1 MTVYG
6 TNPCLIAGALLA
18 LGPEQALAQLPGLT
32 EQASGVAVTLQA
44 VSPVDDST
52 AWVGGHGGVIL
63 RTVDGGRTW
72 VRLKSPGGDSLQF
85 RDVYAVSRDSAYVLS
100 AGPGAR
106 SRIYRT
112 VDGGV
117 TWRLQ
122 FLNRDS
128 SAFYDCFDFWN
139 TAHGIAL
146 SDAVGGRLVLI
157 ATSDG
162 GTTWIPLP
170 SQESPEAAPG
180 EGGFAAS
187 GTCLVTARSAY
198 VWITTGSQGLGKV
211 YRSTDRGQQ
220 WSSVTLPLA
229 SGSPTAGAM
238 TLAFRDTLHGVALGG
253 DLGAPDAYRD
263 NVARTV
269 DGGRTAALWRTG
281 VRLGVR
287 TCQGSAGAGGR
298 GSRRVRQL
306 AGRWSHLD
314 GAVCPGVLGS
324 GSGQKRGLDG
334 GACRADHPR
343 GLLAKRGE
351 GNGWGMALHRP
362 SLMRAARQTEQQ
374 RGQHDQ

>member
-1 MTVYG
+1 MYPIVAAPGRNRTMTVYG

-18 LGPEQALAQLPGLT
+18 LGPEQALAQLPALT

-263 NVARTV
+263 NVARTD
-269 DGGRTAALWRTG
+269 DGGRTWT
-281 VRLGVR
+281 LGGRPPFGGPVF
-287 TCQGSAGAGGR
+287 GSAYVPARDPPALVAVGPGGSASSRDDGRTWTALSAQGYWAVGAARSVAWMVGP
-298 GSRRVRQL
+298 
-306 AGRWSHLD
+306 AGRIT
-314 GAVCPGVLGS
+314 
-324 GSGQKRGLDG
+324 
-334 GACRADHPR
+334 RADF
-343 GLLAKRGE
+343 
-351 GNGWGMALHRP
+351 
-362 SLMRAARQTEQQ
+362 
-374 RGQHDQ
+374 